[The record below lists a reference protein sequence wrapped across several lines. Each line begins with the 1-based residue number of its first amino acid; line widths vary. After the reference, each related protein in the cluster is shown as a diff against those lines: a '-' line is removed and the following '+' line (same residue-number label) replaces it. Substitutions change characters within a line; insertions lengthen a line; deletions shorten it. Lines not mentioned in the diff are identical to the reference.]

1 MLPELIYIMAFMLF
15 AFDLLFSRLDLILL
29 TFLRIVILFISS
41 GGTTELAAPE
51 AGTAQDGGD
60 GG

>member
-1 MLPELIYIMAFMLF
+1 MLF

-29 TFLRIVILFISS
+29 TFLRIVMLFISS
-41 GGTTELAAPE
+41 GGTIIEVALPE